1 MSNNGPTRR
10 NATNRVRWIVRTTL
24 ITLLLLTLALAV
36 TAAGYWGIVQ
46 VQRSFDRLVVRG
58 NAHERALA
66 DLRAEVERLTRENEA
81 QQRELTA
88 LQAARRDDL
97 ATLGTQLA
105 QQQQAWTTAV
115 ARLSQ
120 RHDDQAAES
129 GALRAGLTA
138 MQSDLITN
146 TAQLD
151 QLGGELDGVR
161 AALAIVTTR
170 LGELEAVA
178 ESSVQQAETAVAATE
193 TMTLTLRNAKETLLL
208 FQTWELMTRAR
219 LRLLENNLGLAT
231 TDIRLAEQ
239 TLSQLSEAI
248 PANSEEAEV
257 LAQIIT
263 RLQQALVSL
272 TVSANGAA
280 QDLDRAWDELEQMIN
295 GRIRP

>member
-10 NATNRVRWIVRTTL
+10 NAANRVRWIVRTTL
-24 ITLLLLTLALAV
+24 ITLLLLTLVLAV

>member
-66 DLRAEVERLTRENEA
+66 DLHAEVERLTRENEA